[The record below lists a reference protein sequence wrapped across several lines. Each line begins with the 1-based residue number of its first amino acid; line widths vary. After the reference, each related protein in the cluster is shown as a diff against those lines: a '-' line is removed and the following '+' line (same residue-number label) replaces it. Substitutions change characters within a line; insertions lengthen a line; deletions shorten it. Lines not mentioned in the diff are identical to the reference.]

1 MPLFPSGQVVVT
13 PHVLRALQATGAN
26 VNWGAVSEG
35 EMRIDMLV

>member
-1 MPLFPSGQVVVT
+1 MPLFPSGQIAVT
-13 PHVLRALQATGAN
+13 PHVLRALQATCAN